1 MTSIWGPL
9 GWMTLHSV
17 ASCYSDTPTP
27 AESALVNTWLDMFQ
41 STITCPSCRE
51 HFETALR
58 SYRRLYPQMLS
69 SRKDFMLFTFR
80 VQNSVNRRINK
91 PIYPTVAACLEAI
104 RTNVKTRSAREYRGA
119 YLNHIRRF
127 WRTMQDVSG
136 ITALKKIN
144 EMTKIESQY
153 FQLHENNFEVDIP
166 EDLVV
171 LPGAALANQTGEA
184 PPIVRLDTRN
194 APRLGLSGGRFQI
207 RR

>member
-1 MTSIWGPL
+1 
-9 GWMTLHSV
+9 
-17 ASCYSDTPTP
+17 
-27 AESALVNTWLDMFQ
+27 
-41 STITCPSCRE
+41 
-51 HFETALR
+51 
-58 SYRRLYPQMLS
+58 
-69 SRKDFMLFTFR
+69 
-80 VQNSVNRRINK
+80 
-91 PIYPTVAACLEAI
+91 
-104 RTNVKTRSAREYRGA
+104 
-119 YLNHIRRF
+119 
-127 WRTMQDVSG
+127 MQDVSG